1 MGGAQDHAD
10 VALHADAVDALAT
23 ALARALGARRLD
35 AFLHVLHRPRVGEEK
50 VLDAGADGARG
61 DEGARLLGYLH
72 HGGHVREELHGAR
85 YVLQRVHVVWT

>member
-1 MGGAQDHAD
+1 MNT
-10 VALHADAVDALAT
+10 LAA

-35 AFLHVLHRPRVGEEK
+35 ALLHVLDRPRVGEEQ

-85 YVLQRVHVVWT
+85 DVLEGVHVVWT